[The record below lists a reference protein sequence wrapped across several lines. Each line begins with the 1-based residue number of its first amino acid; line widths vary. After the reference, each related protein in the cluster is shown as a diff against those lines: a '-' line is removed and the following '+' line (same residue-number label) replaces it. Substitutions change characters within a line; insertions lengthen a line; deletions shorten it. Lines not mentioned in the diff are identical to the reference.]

1 MMDTTVTYWLWNED
15 EGLHHPRKYTAAHV
29 NAQLPLLKKHM
40 SGSYQVVCI
49 TDDPTGLDP
58 SINAIEM
65 PCDDGP
71 VEASDKRWPR
81 CYRKIWN
88 FSFDARRLGK
98 RILSLD
104 VDGFP
109 VRSLAPIVERDEDLV
124 VWRNKRFIMGGV
136 YLLKT
141 GTRTQIWHEFD
152 FIESPRILREHGLP
166 ESDQGWL
173 THMVPRVTPHFGPE
187 VYSPPLYGDTALP
200 ETAALL
206 SFGTSY
212 KPWMKAAQI
221 RHPWI
226 AEHYEVAHA

>member
-1 MMDTTVTYWLWNED
+1 MNTTVVYWLWKPSD
-15 EGLHHPRKYTAAHV
+15 VLTRPRTYTTEHV

-49 TDDPTGLDP
+49 TDDPDGLDP
-58 SINAIEM
+58 SVHALEM

-71 VEASDKRWPR
+71 VEAKDPRFPR
-81 CYRKIWN
+81 CYRKLWN
-88 FSFDARRLGK
+88 FSFEARRLGM

-109 VRSLAPIVERDEDLV
+109 VRSLAPVVERDEDLV
-124 VWRNKRFIMGGV
+124 VWRNNRLIMGGV

-141 GTRTQIWHEFD
+141 GTHTRVWHDFD
-152 FIESPRILREHGLP
+152 FIESPRILRDERLP
-166 ESDQGWL
+166 ESDQGWMTYKL
-173 THMVPRVTPHFGPE
+173 PRVTPHFGPE
-187 VYSPPLYGDTALP
+187 VYMPPLGRERGLP
-200 ETAALL
+200 ETAALV
-206 SFGTSY
+206 SFGTPE

>member
-1 MMDTTVTYWLWNED
+1 MDTTVVYWLWKPSD
-15 EGLHHPRKYTAAHV
+15 ALSRPRTYTAAMV

-40 SGSYQVVCI
+40 VGSYKVVCV
-49 TDDPTGLDP
+49 TDDPTGLDL
-58 SINAIEM
+58 SINAIDM

-71 VEASDKRWPR
+71 VEATDKRFPR
-81 CYRKIWN
+81 CYRKLWN
-88 FSFDARRLGK
+88 FSFEARVLGR
-98 RILSLD
+98 RILALD

-109 VRSLAPIVERDEDLV
+109 VRCMAPVLERDEDLV
-124 VWRNKRFIMGGV
+124 VWRHERFIMGGV
-136 YLLKT
+136 YLLTT
-141 GTRTQIWHEFD
+141 GTRTAIWHQFD
-152 FIESPRILREHGLP
+152 FVDSPRILREHGLP

-187 VYSPPLYGDTALP
+187 VFLPPLGRDKGLP
-200 ETAALL
+200 DTAALV
-206 SFGTSY
+206 SFGTPE

>member
-1 MMDTTVTYWLWNED
+1 MDTTVTYWLWKANERR
-15 EGLHHPRKYTAAHV
+15 PREYTAEHV

-40 SGSYQVVCI
+40 SGSYKVVCI
-49 TDDPTGLDP
+49 TDDPTGLDL
-58 SINAIEM
+58 SINAIAM

-71 VEASDKRWPR
+71 VEAEDPRFPR

-88 FSFDARRLGK
+88 FSFEARVLGH

-104 VDGFP
+104 LDGFP
-109 VRSLAPIVERDEDLV
+109 VRKLAPIVERDEDLV
-124 VWRNKRFIMGGV
+124 VWRHERRILGGV

-141 GTRTQIWHEFD
+141 GTHTAVWHDFD
-152 FIESPRILREHGLP
+152 FVDSPRILRDAGLQ

-173 THMVPRVTPHFGPE
+173 TYKLPRVTPHFGPE
-187 VYSPPLYGDTALP
+187 VYLPPLGRDTGLP
-200 ETAALL
+200 ETAALV
-206 SFGTSY
+206 SFGTPE

>member
-1 MMDTTVTYWLWNED
+1 MDTTVTYWLWKPSD
-15 EGLHHPRKYTAAHV
+15 ALTRPRTYTAEHV

-40 SGSYQVVCI
+40 CGSYKVVCI
-49 TDDPTGLDP
+49 TDDTAGLDP
-58 SINAIEM
+58 SIEAIEM

-71 VEASDKRWPR
+71 VEAEDRRYPR

-88 FSFDARRLGK
+88 FSFEARLLGK

-124 VWRNKRFIMGGV
+124 VWRHGRQILGGV

-141 GTRTQIWHEFD
+141 GTRTQVWHQFD
-152 FIESPRILREHGLP
+152 FVDSPRILRDAGLP

-173 THMVPRVTPHFGPE
+173 TYSLPRITPHFGPE
-187 VYSPPLYGDTALP
+187 VYVPPLGRDTGLP
-200 ETAALL
+200 ETAALV
-206 SFGTSY
+206 SFGTPE
-212 KPWMKAAQI
+212 KPWMPAARV

-226 AEHYEVAHA
+226 NDHYGVAHV

>member
-1 MMDTTVTYWLWNED
+1 MDTTVTYWLWKANERR
-15 EGLHHPRKYTAAHV
+15 PREYTAAHV

-40 SGSYQVVCI
+40 SGSYQVACI

-71 VEASDKRWPR
+71 VEAEDPRWPR
-81 CYRKIWN
+81 CYRKLWN
-88 FSFDARRLGK
+88 FSFSARVLGR
-98 RILSLD
+98 RILALD

-124 VWRNKRFIMGGV
+124 VWRNGKLILGGV

-141 GTRTQIWHEFD
+141 GTRTQVWHSFD
-152 FIESPRILREHGLP
+152 FVDSPRILRDAGLP

-173 THMVPRVTPHFGPE
+173 TYALPRVTPHFGPE
-187 VYSPPLYGDTALP
+187 VFLPPLGRDRGLP
-200 ETAALL
+200 ETAALV
-206 SFGTSY
+206 SFGTPE